1 MSLRAGRDL
10 REGTGSV
17 KLSALFLSL
26 DNLVNILYI
35 GKPRIEGDSII
46 MSNKK
51 EPLVILMS
59 GGLDSLIAYYYA
71 QSLNKIDDEPTWS
84 NIVALH
90 VDIGQPYAE
99 KEREALS
106 HFPFPVETVTAPFIT
121 SANYAYPRPTPEAQI
136 IPGRNMT
143 LCAIA
148 ANYGTTIW
156 MCALKGE
163 MSAYMVDK
171 NDTFFKLASA
181 TLSYTFGTPISIE
194 TPFKRYTKSDV
205 VRLAINTLHIPL
217 DILKATSSCYDAVE
231 RNCGVCGTCVKR
243 ALAFANNG
251 IEEEYEHDPFESP
264 YLYDLITNKF
274 VNGSKADYDDERK
287 VYTHNSLVKIGRP
300 GVLNTKKILSKDIDF
315 EQALATYGWNP
326 YYFKQQGK

>member
-26 DNLVNILYI
+26 DNLVNIWYM
-35 GKPRIEGDSII
+35 GKPRIEGDSIT
-46 MSNKK
+46 MSKKK

-106 HFPFPVETVTAPFIT
+106 HFPFPVETVTVPFIT
-121 SANYAYPRPTPEAQI
+121 SANYAYPRPTPEAQV

-163 MSAYMVDK
+163 LVPKMPDK

-181 TLSYTFGTPISIE
+181 TLSYTFDTPINVQ
-194 TPFKRYTKSDV
+194 TPFLRYTKAGIV
-205 VRLAINTLHIPL
+205 KLAL
-217 DILKATSSCYDAVE
+217 DLGVPVDLLKATSSCYDGE
-231 RNCGVCGTCVKR
+231 KRNCGLCGTCIKR
-243 ALAFANNG
+243 AIAFTLNG
-251 IEEEYEHDPFESP
+251 ITEDYEHDPFESP
-264 YLYDLITNKF
+264 YLYELISSKF
-274 VNGSKADYDDERK
+274 VHGSDLDYPVYRK
-287 VYTHNSLVKIGRP
+287 VETHNALVKAGRP
-300 GVLNTKKILSKDIDF
+300 GVLNTSELVTEATF
-315 EQALATYGWNP
+315 EQTLAKCGWNP
-326 YYFKQQGK
+326 YYFKMQGK